1 MKTDKQ
7 LQHDV
12 LAELEWEPS
21 IDATQVGVAVV
32 DGIVTLTGSV
42 KSFSDKWGIEHSA
55 QQVDGVRSLAIGID
69 VMLPGMHERSDADIA
84 RAAENVLQWM
94 TYAAPDRIKVKV
106 EKGWITLTGTLDA
119 EHQRHAAQVAVRHL
133 MGVTGVSDQMTTS
146 ARAHF
151 DLGPAPSAET
161 TANLSS
167 SEVKQGIVD
176 ALNRRAKTSTESIAV
191 EVDGQ
196 HVTLRGNV
204 NSWAERE
211 LAKRSAWSTQGV
223 TQVTDYMT
231 MHI

>member
-1 MKTDKQ
+1 MKTDQQ

-21 IDATQVGVAVV
+21 VDATQVGVSVV

-42 KSFSDKWGIEHSA
+42 KNFADKWGIEHAA
-55 QQVDGVRSLAIGID
+55 QQVDGVHSLAIGID

-84 RAAENVLQWM
+84 RAAENVLKWM

-106 EKGWITLTGTLDA
+106 EKGWITLTGGLDA
-119 EHQRHAAQVAVRHL
+119 EHQRQAAQSAVRHL

-146 ARAHF
+146 GRAQF
-151 DLGPAPSAET
+151 DLGPLPNAELAP
-161 TANLSS
+161 NSS
-167 SEVKQGIVD
+167 SGMVKQGIVE

-191 EVDGQ
+191 EVDG
-196 HVTLRGNV
+196 HHITLRGRV

-211 LAKRSAWSTQGV
+211 LVKRSAWATSGV
-223 TQVTDYMT
+223 TQVTDHMT